1 MNGNVT
7 VCRQENRCGYL
18 SPFIPD
24 KAVSFDGWDLYE
36 FWHHLEQS
44 SEIIDN
50 VLAGTGPSR
59 WESLVVEAKR
69 MNQRNTFIGGDDLCG
84 MSVSF
89 VSSYCLFHSFCEQH

>member
-1 MNGNVT
+1 METLQYVAKKISVDIFHLSFQIRLYHLT
-7 VCRQENRCGYL
+7 VGICT
-18 SPFIPD
+18 
-24 KAVSFDGWDLYE
+24 K

-59 WESLVVEAKR
+59 WESLVVEDKR
-69 MNQRNTFIGGDDLCG
+69 MNQRNTFIGGDDLRG

-89 VSSYCLFHSFCEQH
+89 VSSYCLFHSFCERH